1 MGLEVDTF
9 WQSLDLG
16 EVFQVPFQMICG
28 VSLLLQPAALA
39 DDTAWILNG
48 K

>member
-16 EVFQVPFQMICG
+16 EVFQVPFQMMCG
-28 VSLLLQPAALA
+28 LSASTALA
-39 DDTAWILNG
+39 DHTAWILNG

>member
-1 MGLEVDTF
+1 MGLEIVTF

-16 EVFQVPFQMICG
+16 EVFKVPFQMICG
-28 VSLLLQPAALA
+28 VSLLLPAALA
-39 DDTAWILNG
+39 DRTAWILNG